1 MSKQGFLV
9 KQGGSIKTWKKRWCV
24 VKDGALHYS
33 KSQGGAAL
41 GTMDLKGSIVKVHSD
56 SKRKN
61 CFEIGTEARIY
72 LLIAESNKE
81 MNEWIACCK
90 AEQDRIEGRGKED
103 KKESAAPSAAAASS
117 SGAGASSSSSSA
129 ASPSAAASSTPAS
142 GEKEKKKVDGF
153 SFFFSIFFSQILL
166 FRRKRL
172 ILTVSNLLQ

>member
-33 KSQGGAAL
+33 KSQGGTPL
-41 GTMDLKGSIVKVHSD
+41 GTMELKGSIVKVHAD
-56 SKRKN
+56 SKRKH

-90 AEQDRIEGRGKED
+90 AEQERIEGRGKEE
-103 KKESAAPSAAAASS
+103 KKESAPASSPAPAAASS
-117 SGAGASSSSSSA
+117 AGGSSSSA
-129 ASPSAAASSTPAS
+129 SPAPSTAAAAAPVSPS
-142 GEKEKKKVDGF
+142 GEKEKKKVCSTRF
-153 SFFFSIFFSQILL
+153 L
-166 FRRKRL
+166 FCSSRF
-172 ILTVSNLLQ
+172 